1 MGWRAEDALLQGED
15 EKSFERVVPPRW
27 VVIVKPE
34 TKLSFIKTELIIHS
48 ISDTYLI
55 VG

>member
-1 MGWRAEDALLQGED
+1 MGWRTEDALLQGED

-27 VVIVKPE
+27 VVIVKPQKTIFHKK
-34 TKLSFIKTELIIHS
+34 TKRVLHN
-48 ISDTYLI
+48 ISDAYLI